1 MLTQIKIETND
12 LLKRNVIYLAC
23 ADANNEKRIVFDQ
36 AHNNSIEIETSAYTD
51 FVQLFFQ
58 QDSFKIG
65 KIMEEINYNK
75 LKDYDLLIL
84 GNPLL
89 PYSDNEINA
98 ILKFVNSGGNLLIVS
113 DQGGDLV
120 NQTNTCELLRHFG
133 FYVLPNI
140 IFDPASYVDKVVWPI
155 VKRFNTHPV
164 TSEVSSI
171 VVASGCTI
179 ELMEKHDFAA
189 YTEFLDV
196 NVKPLAVGS
205 LTAKMKVY
213 DVSTRQWVEQTAKEA
228 IISLAGSYKNG
239 RFVVIPSCSMLSSLN
254 KNYGLK
260 AKDNE
265 KYVTN
270 AIRWLLEKRDL
281 VYSPKVIGDQIDL
294 QMRIDKELF
303 LWANQLT
310 IIKEWGD
317 FSSIVNYS
325 LRLLKKT
332 IQDKQ
337 REMEQQSQEQ
347 SGESGDSKKSSEDLK
362 KMD

>member
-1 MLTQIKIETND
+1 MILHTSTDVND
-12 LLKRNVIYLAC
+12 PLGRNVIYLASE
-23 ADANNEKRIVFDQ
+23 DEKTEHRIVFDE
-36 AHNNSIEIETSAYTD
+36 AHNNTIEIETSAYTD

-58 QDSFKIG
+58 QESFKIG
-65 KIMEEINYNK
+65 KIMEEITSAK
-75 LKDYDLLIL
+75 LKDYDLLII

-89 PYSDNEINA
+89 PYTNNEINS
-98 ILKFVNSGGNLLIVS
+98 ILKFVNNGGNLLIVS

-120 NQTNTCELLRHFG
+120 NQTNLCELLRHFG

-140 IFDPASYVDKVVWPI
+140 IFDTESYIDKVVWPI
-155 VKRFNTHPV
+155 VKKFNTHPI
-164 TSEVSSI
+164 TSELSSI
-171 VVASGCTI
+171 VVASVCTI
-179 ELMEKHDFAA
+179 ELLEKHDLAA

-196 NVKPLAVGS
+196 NVKPLATGS

-213 DVSTRQWVEQTAKEA
+213 DLSTRQWVEKTAKDA
-228 IISLAGSYKNG
+228 IITLAGSYKNG

-270 AIRWLLEKRDL
+270 AIRWLLEKRDS
-281 VYSPKVIGDQIDL
+281 VYNPKVIGDQIDL

-310 IIKEWGD
+310 VIKDWGD
-317 FSSIVNYS
+317 FSSIVNYA

-332 IQDKQ
+332 IQDK
-337 REMEQQSQEQ
+337 EQEILQSSQPP
-347 SGESGDSKKSSEDLK
+347 DKPVEDLK
-362 KMD
+362 